1 MTIFCNQNIQFGLK
15 HLTNTNKQILILE
28 QDGILWLDI
37 QKKLENSGYTINRG
51 ISIMESNLPCLVI
64 CDTDTPQKNELEK
77 LKNNCRKNEIP
88 IIYICSEVND
98 KMIKEREKNVI
109 GIFKKP
115 FNSNTISE
123 LVNEHLKNK
132 TI

>member
-1 MTIFCNQNIQFGLK
+1 MWKGYAVSRGSSV
-15 HLTNTNKQILILE
+15 TNN
-28 QDGILWLDI
+28 D
-37 QKKLENSGYTINRG
+37 
-51 ISIMESNLPCLVI
+51 MPHLVI
-64 CDTDTPQKNELEK
+64 ADIDTPHKNELEK
-77 LKNNCRKNEIP
+77 LKNHCRKNQIP
-88 IIYICSEVND
+88 IIYICLEVND